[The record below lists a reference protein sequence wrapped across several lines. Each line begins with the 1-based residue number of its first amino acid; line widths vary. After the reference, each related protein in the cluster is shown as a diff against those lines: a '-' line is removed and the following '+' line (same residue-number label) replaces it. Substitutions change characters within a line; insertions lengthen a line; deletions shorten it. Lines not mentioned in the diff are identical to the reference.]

1 MDLQER
7 LQQPDVVNLPDWAA
21 ANILN
26 APDSTLPVV
35 VSWEPTSL
43 GVGSI
48 MDTLGVEEG
57 AALLNNFEASSD
69 PVMKWGLR
77 VIEAGELDVA
87 RVSTRTQIQALVS
100 AGVLTSVQQE
110 SLFALS
116 RRERY
121 PSWAEVAG
129 ITVDPRVVS
138 LARGGKP

>member
-1 MDLQER
+1 
-7 LQQPDVVNLPDWAA
+7 VVNLPDWAA
-21 ANILN
+21 ANVLN

-57 AALLNNFEASSD
+57 AALLNTFEASSD

-77 VIEAGELDVA
+77 VIEAGQLDVA